1 MKSYK
6 SSTPRIT
13 CAIAA
18 IGMTAITMGL
28 LVVLPSAMEPD
39 SQTFVMLAS
48 AKSLTTT
55 TCNAVDRPLCVDVVA
70 GREPGTTAV
79 RVVHADLKCK
89 Q

>member
-6 SSTPRIT
+6 SSTPRIA

-55 TCNAVDRPLCVDVVA
+55 RCNAVDSLLCVDVVA
-70 GREPGTTAV
+70 VREPATTAV
-79 RVVHADLKCK
+79 RLQNANLKCK